1 MGIGGTKIE
10 KSQIVIDFEN
20 ISKNQ
25 YFCPGCNRIPEIL
38 NIHSDSGHI
47 ELLCKIHGVI
57 DLTVEN
63 YLNQMQK
70 KFSDIKKK
78 EEFEYCCYCKSYF
91 CEKCLIDKS
100 VHRNDCQREKDMLLH
115 CMECEEDFCEKKI
128 KENHKYHKTLE
139 LNELRNDVRIYREI
153 ILKKNILLSNIINL
167 NKIILNS
174 YEYNPNNYHHMK
186 SIINLGKTI
195 EEENSKDSNKFKR
208 KSIISLKEKFSI
220 SLDGNERILDL
231 RNRNIEDE
239 GLKLMS
245 RIKFKN
251 LKILDISKNNIKNI
265 EPLSYMDLPNLK
277 YLKMNDNKIE
287 NIEPITQIKSNELK
301 EICLM
306 NNNIK
311 EISPDFQLDYPKLE
325 RIRIEGNPLNPDS
338 EIFQKYSKILLYK
351 SMSFEEFNNKYKCN
365 FSPNDRILDLHSR
378 KLGDEILNDLYLIIP
393 EDNKI
398 NQLSLD
404 DNNLHDISIINR
416 IPLYNLSYL
425 DLSVNK
431 ITNLKFLKEM
441 ILKNLRR
448 LYLEHNNI
456 NDFSPLLT
464 YLKNYPN
471 LKIITFK
478 NRFFNIKTKNNK
490 ELLKMLNEKKIEYD
504 TLK

>member
-1 MGIGGTKIE
+1 MGTGGTKIE

-128 KENHKYHKTLE
+128 KENHKNHKTLE

-174 YEYNPNNYHHMK
+174 YEYNPNNYHYMK
-186 SIINLGKTI
+186 SIINLGKSI
-195 EEENSKDSNKFKR
+195 EEENQNNSNKFKR

-265 EPLSYMDLPNLK
+265 EPLSYMDLPNLE
-277 YLKMNDNKIE
+277 YLKMNDNKIKD
-287 NIEPITQIKSNELK
+287 IEPITQINSNRLK
-301 EICLM
+301 EICLT
-306 NNNIK
+306 
-311 EISPDFQLDYPKLE
+311 
-325 RIRIEGNPLNPDS
+325 
-338 EIFQKYSKILLYK
+338 
-351 SMSFEEFNNKYKCN
+351 FNSL
-365 FSPNDRILDLHSR
+365 F
-378 KLGDEILNDLYLIIP
+378 
-393 EDNKI
+393 
-398 NQLSLD
+398 LS
-404 DNNLHDISIINR
+404 
-416 IPLYNLSYL
+416 
-425 DLSVNK
+425 
-431 ITNLKFLKEM
+431 
-441 ILKNLRR
+441 
-448 LYLEHNNI
+448 
-456 NDFSPLLT
+456 
-464 YLKNYPN
+464 
-471 LKIITFK
+471 
-478 NRFFNIKTKNNK
+478 
-490 ELLKMLNEKKIEYD
+490 
-504 TLK
+504 